1 MQIQNTAK
9 PQQSQTPQLRYA
21 SLHRTIDRGM
31 GSDDVWSELSRACVA
46 LGFNDEA
53 VKAYRKVETPH
64 MCRSLGVLLARHG
77 LISGSEPPA
86 RSSGS
91 SHAPS
96 SSRYAAVEDHPEPGF
111 RQLVTDPFQFL
122 FLDHMPLTVIVATL
136 TFPLVVGLGGFLT
149 ADSHFLLFSAI
160 TLLPGLSVLGIVGA
174 LGRRIMVQAGQGIY
188 YPPPV
193 PDVHILCREAPR
205 FLVDVL
211 VLCLILLG
219 PGTTTLLLLPGH
231 LIPGVDSLVLGMF
244 LMPAVGS
251 LLLGMFLMPMAL
263 LMSEFSDDSRALSP
277 IRLLSAVSRGGYE
290 YLRTAL
296 VISALFLPAVL
307 SALATMESH
316 FYLQVSVIGPLIVV
330 PLFVS
335 CRLLGKYFHDQR
347 SELQDL
353 IRDVEPVVSPVF
365 ADKEPPPVP
374 RPERSPE
381 THLAPARSVARSR
394 PPRQPLR
401 APSHPEARAP
411 KPVVRSGHFESNAR
425 RATSAPR

>member
-53 VKAYRKVETPH
+53 VKAYREVETPH

-136 TFPLVVGLGGFLT
+136 IFPLVVGLGGFLT
-149 ADSHFLLFSAI
+149 ADSHLVLFSSVA
-160 TLLPGLSVLGIVGA
+160 LLPGLFVLGIVGA
-174 LGRRIMVQAGQGIY
+174 LGRRIMVEAGRGLY
-188 YPPPV
+188 EPPPV
-193 PDVHILCREAPR
+193 PDFRTLCREAPR
-205 FLVDVL
+205 FLLDML
-211 VLCLILLG
+211 VLCLVFLG
-219 PGTTTLLLLPGH
+219 PGTLTLLLQPDNLRMGLGSLALGMFVMPMG
-231 LIPGVDSLVLGMF
+231 LMLSELSDDRRAFSSLVL
-244 LMPAVGS
+244 L
-251 LLLGMFLMPMAL
+251 
-263 LMSEFSDDSRALSP
+263 RA
-277 IRLLSAVSRGGYE
+277 IGRGGLQYAK
-290 YLRTAL
+290 TSL
-296 VISALFLPAVL
+296 VICLLILPAVL
-307 SALATMESH
+307 SALATMGSH
-316 FYLQVSVIGPLIVV
+316 FYLQISIIGPLIVV
-330 PLFVS
+330 PLLVS
-335 CRLLGKYFHDQR
+335 CRLLGKFFHDQR

-353 IRDVEPVVSPVF
+353 FGDVEPVVSLASPTT
-365 ADKEPPPVP
+365 KHL
-374 RPERSPE
+374 RPLDPIG
-381 THLAPARSVARSR
+381 LSR
-394 PPRQPLR
+394 PI
-401 APSHPEARAP
+401 
-411 KPVVRSGHFESNAR
+411 AR
-425 RATSAPR
+425 RPSVRRDRGRHGSA